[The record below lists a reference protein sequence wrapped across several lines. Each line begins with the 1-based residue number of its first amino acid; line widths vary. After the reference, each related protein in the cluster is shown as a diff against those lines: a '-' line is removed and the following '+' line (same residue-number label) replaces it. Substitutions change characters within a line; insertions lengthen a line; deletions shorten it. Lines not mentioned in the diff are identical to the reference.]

1 MNSKTEAPFLYRYGK
16 NPQNQYF
23 MLKHLIQHTSIET
36 KRPIFLKP
44 KDQFSKAVS
53 VKDHTFFHFLSR
65 LTHVISKAQA
75 FIPDYPLQ
83 STDTFSHA
91 FAVHLCLPVI
101 KPRFHQLSLSP
112 RREQLW
118 LHMLQGQSWTPGQW
132 CIQYLMETICDTL
145 TPQCLALSPPE
156 VLWSSSG
163 LWGNMHGLW
172 PMQPWLDRPPK
183 GPDLVSVGHRAVC
196 SENKLVSIVHILA

>member
-1 MNSKTEAPFLYRYGK
+1 
-16 NPQNQYF
+16 

-44 KDQFSKAVS
+44 KDQFSKAVF

-91 FAVHLCLPVI
+91 FAVHLCLAVI
-101 KPRFHQLSLSP
+101 KPGFHQLSLSP
-112 RREQLW
+112 KREQL
-118 LHMLQGQSWTPGQW
+118 
-132 CIQYLMETICDTL
+132 
-145 TPQCLALSPPE
+145 
-156 VLWSSSG
+156 
-163 LWGNMHGLW
+163 
-172 PMQPWLDRPPK
+172 
-183 GPDLVSVGHRAVC
+183 
-196 SENKLVSIVHILA
+196 